1 LGAAIAAAVVGGAHP
16 DFASA
21 QKAMTGL
28 KPRAF
33 KPDPKAHAV
42 YRELYPLYKSLHDAF
57 GTATWSG
64 NLHPIMKQ
72 LLAIRARVRK

>member
-1 LGAAIAAAVVGGAHP
+1 MAAAVVGRAHP

-33 KPDPKAHAV
+33 QPNPGAHAI

-57 GTATWSG
+57 GTAAWSG
-64 NLHPIMKQ
+64 NLRHIMKQ
-72 LLAIRARVRK
+72 LIAIRARVRKS